1 MRCAELP
8 HQAYVATL
16 LTPHAALLH
25 KPFSLLVA
33 LSVRGDLLLPKPKVS
48 VERSEEDAA
57 LLAEDAAPSTPQVAE
72 ERLGQRMRRL
82 LEHYVG
88 SEARS
93 DGLAGRRLSRP
104 PSGPP
109 AL

>member
-1 MRCAELP
+1 MFRACLLVRCPVAELP
-8 HQAYVATL
+8 NAAA
-16 LTPHAALLH
+16 AALLH

-33 LSVRGDLLLPKPKVS
+33 LSVRGDLLLPKPKAS
-48 VERSEEDAA
+48 AERSEEDAA
-57 LLAEDAAPSTPQVAE
+57 LLAEDAAPSPPQVAE

-93 DGLAGRRLSRP
+93 DSRGRRL
-104 PSGPP
+104 
-109 AL
+109 

>member
-1 MRCAELP
+1 VKNNRSGRGERLVGIALCLP
-8 HQAYVATL
+8 VI
-16 LTPHAALLH
+16 ALG
-25 KPFSLLVA
+25 SLFG
-33 LSVRGDLLLPKPKVS
+33 GDLLLPKPKAS
-48 VERSEEDAA
+48 AERSEEDAA
-57 LLAEDAAPSTPQVAE
+57 LLAEDTAPSPPQVAE

-93 DGLAGRRLSRP
+93 DRLAGRRLSRP